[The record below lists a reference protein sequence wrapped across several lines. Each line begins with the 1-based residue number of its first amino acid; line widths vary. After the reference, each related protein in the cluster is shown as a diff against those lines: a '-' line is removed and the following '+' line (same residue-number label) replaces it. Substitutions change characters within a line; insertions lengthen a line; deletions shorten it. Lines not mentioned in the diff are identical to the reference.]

1 MKAKSSETVA
11 QVKAQILKLE
21 GIQPE
26 AQMQIYGGKSLE
38 EGSTLAHY
46 DIGEGIT
53 LKPVCHTSN
62 RDFITL
68 KPVTRPTVILKVQNN
83 A

>member
-1 MKAKSSETVA
+1 MKAKSTDTVE
-11 QVKAQILKLE
+11 QVRAHILISE

-26 AQMQIYGGKSLE
+26 AQMQICGGKSLE

-53 LKPVCHTSN
+53 LQ
-62 RDFITL
+62 
-68 KPVTRPTVILKVQNN
+68 PVTRPTVILKVQNN